1 MDCNS
6 SRKLKL
12 LKIWEILKYK
22 TNSEHP
28 ITTQELIG
36 ELENLGICCER
47 RTLYKDIDL
56 LCRNGYDI
64 VRGRSAHENTYYTEK
79 NELSIPEIKII
90 MDAVQSV
97 SFIPQDK
104 TNELIAR
111 LAGLSNCFR
120 EELLKKNTT
129 RFHTVKHSN
138 SDVYR
143 NIDVIENALEK
154 KCFITFNYFH
164 LNEYRERVYSHDK
177 AIYHEQAV
185 GTTFEDGNYYLMCY
199 RPKNAQYVNKIKVFR
214 IDRIDNIKITGEKI
228 CKEAIDVLHDCERYK
243 IQSFKMFGGNIQNVT
258 LQFTPKL
265 VEVIYDKFG
274 YDLKIYRSGEFL
286 YADIEVQI
294 SSTFWGW
301 MLQFPVEM
309 KIYKPQELQREYI
322 KWVESALK

>member
-1 MDCNS
+1 MDYNS

-12 LKIWEILKYK
+12 LKIWEILRYK

-36 ELENLGICCER
+36 ELENFGICCER

-64 VRGRSAHENTYYTEK
+64 VKRRSAHENTYYIEK

-104 TNELIAR
+104 TNELIAK
-111 LAGLSNCFR
+111 LAGLSDCFC
-120 EELLKKNTT
+120 EGLLKKNTT
-129 RFHTVKHSN
+129 QFYTVKHNNSN
-138 SDVYR
+138 VYR
-143 NIDVIENALEK
+143 NIDVIEIALEK
-154 KCFITFNYFH
+154 RCFVTFSYFH
-164 LNEYRERVYSHDK
+164 LNEHNERVYSDK
-177 AIYHEQAV
+177 VYHEQAV
-185 GTTFEDGNYYLMCY
+185 GTTFEDGNYYLLCY
-199 RPKNAQYVNKIKVFR
+199 RAEEKYVNKIKVFR

-228 CKEAIDVLHDCERYK
+228 CREAIDILYDCKSYK
-243 IQSFKMFGGNIQNVT
+243 IQSFKMFGGNIQDVT
-258 LQFTPKL
+258 LQFTPRL
-265 VEVIYDKFG
+265 VEVVYDKFG

-286 YADIEVQI
+286 YTDIKVQI

-301 MLQFPVEM
+301 LLQFPVEM
-309 KIYKPQELQREYI
+309 KIYKPEELHEEYI
-322 KWVESALK
+322 KWVKSALK